1 MFVSQLHKFPTVI
14 LIVELLK
21 NITKIVVVCFAWV
34 VAESLTCLLIML
46 ENLHLL
52 TNEQLFRQPKKPEK
66 YEKRLRSL
74 FPQINDVSQ

>member
-1 MFVSQLHKFPTVI
+1 
-14 LIVELLK
+14 
-21 NITKIVVVCFAWV
+21 
-34 VAESLTCLLIML
+34 LLIML

-52 TNEQLFRQPKKPEK
+52 TNEQLFRQPKKPGK